1 MDASQ
6 LYKELQSAGKNK
18 EELGEVAE
26 KVVTEAFENELIEIT
41 YRTENP
47 ELNVGEPTVSPQKFI
62 IDGVRVQN
70 VGMGAGAKLNIRASY
85 YDTAVET
92 ETVVSPGPDLSAG
105 SPGNGKTITVSA
117 NIIVTLSPQAM
128 QGEGMVMFTE
138 GYT

>member
-1 MDASQ
+1 MDTSQ

-47 ELNVGEPTVSPQKFI
+47 ELNVGEPTVAPQKFMV
-62 IDGVRVQN
+62 DGVRVQN

-85 YDTAVET
+85 YDTAVKT
-92 ETVVSPGPDLSAG
+92 ETLMSPGPDLSAG
-105 SPGNGKTITVSA
+105 SPGNGKR
-117 NIIVTLSPQAM
+117 LQ
-128 QGEGMVMFTE
+128 
-138 GYT
+138 